1 MSHQYLMNKKLLWF
15 IGFVVVAAVSCW
27 ATASSFHLM
36 MPSMPIIAVW
46 AITIVFFCLASYA
59 VKLIMDAIDP
69 DYFVNNPKA
78 QMWGGIVL
86 LVFTWIIVSLPTN
99 AHTFFYKLKI
109 GDVVTG
115 DLKTTKQYSE
125 QLMNRMVT
133 DSAYF
138 ELEKEV
144 LAEYGAFQNEV
155 MGNEKNHDYSGRP
168 GIDQHAIDRIVNV
181 NIALGSGYTVP
192 LPPLMK
198 GSDPRL
204 TDVCNLWKGYVDNS
218 LAKLKQDK
226 YQAPEEAVRTAQ
238 KDVQNI
244 IAMEDTVH
252 NLILTSRI
260 SKSEAE
266 PLIKECEGV
275 LVVAYSNIKNNK
287 DYVAF
292 DQDTKDE
299 SLYTAEVL
307 ETKTTRFLNPY
318 SVAADFFSGKIPFA
332 FIFWLILSILID
344 VSGFIFFYKATK
356 KDMSF

>member
-46 AITIVFFCLASYA
+46 AMTIVFFCLASYA
-59 VKLIMDAIDP
+59 VKLIMDAINP
-69 DYFVNNPKA
+69 DFYVNHPTA
-78 QMWGGIVL
+78 QLWGGIAL
-86 LVFTWIIVSLPTN
+86 LVFTWIIISLPTN

-138 ELEKEV
+138 ALEEEVNRELSQFQTEV
-144 LAEYGAFQNEV
+144 VIGTEGQKGV
-155 MGNEKNHDYSGRP
+155 DK
-168 GIDQHAIDRIVNV
+168 HAIGHIEKINNLLPPNYR
-181 NIALGSGYTVP
+181 VP
-192 LPPLMK
+192 LPQTMPGRNERMNQAVANQW
-198 GSDPRL
+198 GVYVSD
-204 TDVCNLWKGYVDNS
+204 NLN
-218 LAKLKQDK
+218 KLKQEK

-244 IAMEDTVH
+244 ITMEDTVH

-260 SKSEAE
+260 SNSEAE

-292 DQDTKDE
+292 APDTKDE
-299 SLYTAEVL
+299 SLYTAEIL